1 MAARIDRRNPGPITL
16 ISEAVLTYLYPAPA
30 GRTSRWKSF
39 RPALS
44 ASEKSL
50 IPQYVLA
57 ICKTRPRWSSKSGP
71 MVGDSSTADYRVL
84 DEVIDIAHLV
94 LEMSHFTDH
103 VKPSLSG
110 RFPKL

>member
-1 MAARIDRRNPGPITL
+1 
-16 ISEAVLTYLYPAPA
+16 
-30 GRTSRWKSF
+30 
-39 RPALS
+39 
-44 ASEKSL
+44 
-50 IPQYVLA
+50 
-57 ICKTRPRWSSKSGP
+57 

-84 DEVIDIAHLV
+84 GEVIDIAHLV

>member
-1 MAARIDRRNPGPITL
+1 VEKFSACAERLGKIIDSSIRSCDLQNP
-16 ISEAVLTYLYPAPA
+16 
-30 GRTSRWKSF
+30 
-39 RPALS
+39 
-44 ASEKSL
+44 
-50 IPQYVLA
+50 PQ
-57 ICKTRPRWSSKSGP
+57 SGP

-94 LEMSHFTDH
+94 LEMSLLTDH